1 MYEPIGT
8 LKITVWI
15 RTASEAED
23 GKYDARRVTLFRAY
37 CRRDEVEEKIRAFRD
52 LNQTFDG
59 LEAVW
64 QAEPERTKLD

>member
-15 RTASEAED
+15 RTASES
-23 GKYDARRVTLFRAY
+23 GKYAARRVTLSREF

-64 QAEPERTKLD
+64 QADPERTKLD